1 MTRRRFLIPLL
12 LLPVLGVL
20 PGCDRGSSNSSSG
33 DSGTGDIIIGQVASL
48 TGDTATFGVSSN
60 EGLLLALDEIN
71 AKGVLNGRKIQVKTE
86 DDRSLPDEAKTATEK
101 LITRDKAV
109 AIIGEIASSRSIAMA
124 PVAQDNKVP
133 MLSPGSTN
141 PKVTEI
147 GDYIFRA
154 CFIDPFQ
161 GTAVATF
168 AMAPKP
174 EGLGLKKFAILY
186 PVNSDYG
193 MGLREF
199 FGNAVKKA
207 GGQIV
212 ADEAYTEKSDV
223 DFRGQL
229 TKIKQANPDAIFC
242 SGYYTEAGLIAQQAR
257 ELGINVPLMGGDGWD
272 SDQTVKIGK
281 AATNNCFF
289 SNHYSADEDR
299 PAVKAFVEAYRAR
312 YKNQDGSP
320 KTPDAMAILGY
331 DAMKLMADAITRA
344 GSADSDKIREA
355 LAQTKNFPG
364 ASGNIT
370 IDAERNAQ
378 KPLVILEIKDGHFD
392 YIGSVEPDPQGGS
405 LHFRRAKK

>member
-1 MTRRRFLIPLL
+1 MTRRRFFASLL
-12 LLPVLGVL
+12 LLLTVGSAFI
-20 PGCDRGSSNSSSG
+20 GCKNEQSSGG
-33 DSGTGDIIIGQVASL
+33 DSGSGDIIIGHVASL

-71 AKGVLNGRKIQVKTE
+71 KTGVLNGRKIKVVTE
-86 DDRSLPDEAKTATEK
+86 DDRSLPDEAKTAVEK

-141 PKVTEI
+141 PKVTEV

-168 AMAPKP
+168 AMGAKP

-199 FGNAVKKA
+199 FGDAVKKA

-229 TKIKQANPDAIFC
+229 TKIKQSNPDAIFC

-257 ELGINVPLMGGDGWD
+257 ELGITVPLMGGDGWD

-281 AATNNCFF
+281 SATNNCFF

-299 PAVKAFVEAYRAR
+299 PEVKAFVEAYRGR
-312 YKNQDGSP
+312 YKNPDGSP

-331 DAMKLMADAITRA
+331 DAMKLMADAIGRA
-344 GSADSDKIREA
+344 GGTDGEKIRDA
-355 LAQTKNFPG
+355 LAGTKNFPG
-364 ASGNIT
+364 ASGAIT
-370 IDAERNAQ
+370 IDNQRNAQ
-378 KPLVILEIKDGHFD
+378 KSLVILEIKDGKFD
-392 YIGSVEPDPQGGS
+392 YVASVAPDPQSGQ
-405 LHFRRAKK
+405 LKVRRTSK

>member
-12 LLPVLGVL
+12 LLPVLGVI
-20 PGCDRGSSNSSSG
+20 PGCNRGTSNEPSG

-124 PVAQDNKVP
+124 PVAQDNKIP

-147 GDYIFRA
+147 GDYVFRA

-272 SDQTVKIGK
+272 SDQTIKVGGK
-281 AATNNCFF
+281 SVNNCFF

-299 PAVKAFVEAYRAR
+299 PEVKAFVEAYRAR
-312 YKNQDGSP
+312 YKNPDGSP

-331 DAMKLMADAITRA
+331 DAMKLMADAINRA
-344 GSADSDKIREA
+344 GSTDGEKIREA
-355 LAQTKNFPG
+355 LATTKNFQG
-364 ASGNIT
+364 ASGIIT
-370 IDAERNAQ
+370 IDDQRNAQ
-378 KPLVILEIKDGHFD
+378 KSLVILEIKDGKFD
-392 YIGSVEPDPQGGS
+392 YVASVAPDPQSGQ
-405 LHFRRAKK
+405 LKVRRTSK

>member
-1 MTRRRFLIPLL
+1 MTRRRFFAPLL
-12 LLPVLGVL
+12 LLLAAAGVL
-20 PGCDRGSSNSSSG
+20 NGCENEKSTSG
-33 DSGTGDIIIGQVASL
+33 GNGGTGDIVIGHVASL

-71 AKGVLNGRKIQVKTE
+71 KAGILGGRKIKVITE
-86 DDRSLPDEAKTATEK
+86 DDRSLPDEAKTACEK
-101 LITRDKAV
+101 LITRDSAI

-124 PVAQDNKVP
+124 PVAQDNKIP

-147 GDYIFRA
+147 GDYVFRA

-174 EGLGLKKFAILY
+174 EGLGLKRFAILY

-207 GGQIV
+207 GGEIV
-212 ADEAYTEKSDV
+212 ADEAYTEKQDV

-229 TKIKQANPDAIFC
+229 TKIKQANPEAIFC

-257 ELGINVPLMGGDGWD
+257 ELGITVPLMGGDGWD

-281 AATNNCFF
+281 SATNNCFF

-299 PAVKAFVEAYRAR
+299 PEVKAFVEAYRGR
-312 YKNQDGSP
+312 YKNPDGSP

-331 DAMKLMADAITRA
+331 DAMRLMADAITRA
-344 GSADSDKIREA
+344 GGTDGDKIRAA
-355 LAQTKNFPG
+355 LASTKNFQG
-364 ASGNIT
+364 ASGVIT
-370 IDAERNAQ
+370 IDDKRNAQ
-378 KPLVILEIKDGHFD
+378 KSLVILEIKDGKFD
-392 YIGSVEPDPQGGS
+392 YVASVAPDPQTGQ
-405 LHFRRAKK
+405 LKVRRTSK